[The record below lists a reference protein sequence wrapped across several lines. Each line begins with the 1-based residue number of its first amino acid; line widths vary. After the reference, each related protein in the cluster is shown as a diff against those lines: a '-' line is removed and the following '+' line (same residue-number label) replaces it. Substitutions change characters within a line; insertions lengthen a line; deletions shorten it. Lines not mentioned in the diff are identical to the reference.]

1 MRVKKAI
8 KALLNWYLKSDIRMI
23 CKGQME
29 EMESK
34 QENASATFVG
44 AVGVQS

>member
-8 KALLNWYLKSDIRMI
+8 KALLIWCLKSDIRMI
-23 CKGQME
+23 RKGQME

-34 QENASATFVG
+34 QEKASAAFVG
-44 AVGVQS
+44 GVGVQS